1 MFQKIVNKR
10 NFLILNGAIMII
22 MSMLWLLHITTDSTK
37 YGMLFYNL
45 KEYAELAIVL
55 LLGVMII
62 DRIKPKNIG
71 GIVIFLISILIGIVV
86 ANNQISLFKFSSID
100 KEWFFRSTSFIV
112 IYLSLITIF
121 VIEMILKGVRDYKV
135 ERLIIFCLIGIIISW
150 IFMAY
155 KSTFYINP
163 RPVESYLRLVRFF
176 SNIDRV
182 STFLCGVGFIIMGLR
197 KSKRLS

>member
-1 MFQKIVNKR
+1 
-10 NFLILNGAIMII
+10 MII
-22 MSMLWLLHITTDSTK
+22 MSMIWLLHITTDSTK

-62 DRIKPKNIG
+62 DLIKPKNTG
-71 GIVIFLISILIGIVV
+71 GIVIILISIFVGIVV
-86 ANNQISLFKFSSID
+86 ANNQICLFKFSSIN
-100 KEWFFRSTSFIV
+100 KEWFFRSASFIV

-121 VIEMILKGVRDYKV
+121 VIEMNVKGVRDYKV
-135 ERLIIFCLIGIIISW
+135 ERLIIFCLLGIIISW

-182 STFLCGVGFIIMGLR
+182 STFLCGVGFIILGLR
-197 KSKRLS
+197 KSKSLS